1 MITAAEARA
10 MINSSENRERAREC
24 IEGLSSYIE
33 ERALMGNRYLLF
45 FIEHLELEDFIV
57 AELKVLGYEVIK
69 EKFWYRGCPAYTIR
83 W

>member
-10 MINSSENRERAREC
+10 MIDSNKNYERVKEC
-24 IEGLSSYIE
+24 VEKLSPYIE
-33 ERALMGNRYLLF
+33 AQALMGNRYFLF

-57 AELKVLGYEVIK
+57 AELKTLGYEVIK
-69 EKFWYRGCPAYTIR
+69 EEFWYRGCPAYTIC

>member
-10 MINSSENRERAREC
+10 MINSSENRERARERV
-24 IEGLSSYIE
+24 EELSSCIR
-33 ERALMGNRYLLF
+33 ERALAGNRYLLF
-45 FIEHLELEDFIV
+45 FIEHLELEDFIT

>member
-1 MITAAEARA
+1 MITATEARA
-10 MINSSENRERAREC
+10 IINSSENCERVKAYVEK
-24 IEGLSSYIE
+24 LSPYIKTQ
-33 ERALMGNRYLLF
+33 ALAGNRYLLF
-45 FIEHLELEDFIV
+45 FIEHVELEDFIV

>member
-10 MINSSENRERAREC
+10 MINSGENRERAREC
-24 IEGLSSYIE
+24 IEKLSPFIE
-33 ERALMGNRYLLF
+33 TQALTGNRYLLF